1 VLQLRRPL
9 NLRKRLNVRHR
20 IRSFLARFDLVNT
33 FHQVFIEPC
42 FNYCNLRCPY
52 CPVGQGLQLRDA
64 PSGMMRLPM
73 FKQIWDKSFRRY
85 TGRVALYNW
94 GEPFLNPDLPDMVR
108 YVKQHSRARLLLN
121 SNFSWRHDDRLLDI
135 LACLDEDAIVISC
148 DGFSQETCEK
158 YRVGVDFSLVMHNVE
173 WINVHRKPQ
182 TQLHWQY
189 LKFPWNHDEIEQ
201 AEAYCKARD
210 IIFRVGTGGIADS
223 YPILPSPRTSQPDRS
238 RCEFFRGAL
247 SINFDGE
254 VYPCCSYYGPASYSL
269 GNAATTGIHDIFS
282 RGRGRDML
290 EYLAL
295 RSEGDDRLFCKHCV
309 ERNLGVVES
318 WK

>member
-20 IRSFLARFDLVNT
+20 IKSFLARFDLINT
-33 FHQVFIEPC
+33 FHLIFIEPC
-42 FNYCNLRCPY
+42 FNYCNLHCPY
-52 CPVGQGLQLRDA
+52 CPVGQGLKLRDVS
-64 PSGMMRLPM
+64 SGMMRLPM

-85 TGRVALYNW
+85 TGRVGLYNW
-94 GEPFLNPDLPDMVR
+94 GEPFLNPDLPDMIR
-108 YVKQHSRARLLLN
+108 YAKQRSRARLLLN
-121 SNFSWRHDDRLLDI
+121 SNFSWQHDDRLRDI

-158 YRVGVDFSLVMHNVE
+158 YRIGVDFGLLMHNVE
-173 WINVHRKPQ
+173 WINIHRKPQ

-189 LKFPWNHDEIEQ
+189 LRFPWNLDEVEQ
-201 AEAYCKARD
+201 AEAYCKSRD
-210 IIFRVGTGGIADS
+210 IIFCLGTGGITDG
-223 YPILPSPRTSQPDRS
+223 YPILPSPRTSQPDQS

-254 VYPCCSYYGPASYSL
+254 VYPCCAYYGPSTYSL
-269 GNAATTGIHDIFS
+269 GNAATNSIHNIFS
-282 RGRGRDML
+282 RGKGREML
-290 EYLAL
+290 DYLAF
-295 RSEGDDRLFCKHCV
+295 RSNGDDSLFCKHCV
-309 ERNLGVVES
+309 ERNVGIFQS